1 MDNPASVTPGT
12 KMPQYAPNGKSP
24 NPALDG
30 KAEDQFNAIWHY
42 LQSVEKK

>member
-1 MDNPASVTPGT
+1 
-12 KMPQYAPNGKSP
+12 MPQYAPNGKSP

-42 LQSVEKK
+42 LQSVEKKE